1 MKSLIVEDDQTSRLI
16 LQTTL
21 KHHGPTVSLVNGK
34 DAALEVREAYDA
46 GEPFDLVTLDIMM
59 PEVDGQTALRQIRQ
73 VEGVAGIPRDEGVKI
88 VMTTALDD
96 PKNVM
101 EAREGRCDGYLV
113 KPIRMAN
120 LLALLRQLQ
129 LVP

>member
-1 MKSLIVEDDQTSRLI
+1 MKSLIVEDDRTSRII

-34 DAALEVREAYDA
+34 DAANQVREAFDA

-59 PEVDGQTALRQIRQ
+59 PEVDGQTALRQIR
-73 VEGVAGIPRDEGVKI
+73 EAEAVAGVPASGGVKI

-96 PKNVM
+96 PKNVL

-120 LLALLRQLQ
+120 LVALLRQLR